1 MESGRDPL
9 RAHLTRTVQRRATLR
24 IQFNTDAPRLGI
36 GDELG

>member
-9 RAHLTRTVQRRATLR
+9 RAPLTQTIQRRATLR
-24 IQFNTDAPRLGI
+24 IQFDNDAPRLGI